1 MRNFSKNELKIHLIC
16 WTVYI
21 FLEVVLAGFI
31 AGRFSNFFFYVPFYI
46 LNIGLFYLHALW
58 VMPLLKNKHQNR
70 LLYFLLAII
79 LECVLYL
86 VAATLT
92 NLFLGRIGLRGAPL
106 TINLKYLGITIWRA
120 SFFVMYASGY
130 YYLNRHLEQKELEM
144 QRALEIERLRSQL
157 VIAEKDFLRAQINPH
172 LLFNTLNF
180 IRHATKH
187 NTANASLAISAL
199 TDIME
204 YALEDSK
211 NDYVPLNKEIE
222 QMENL
227 IELNR
232 LRFEHLL
239 NLNYT
244 KDISYVKAVILPI
257 ILLTLA
263 ENLFK
268 HGILNDP
275 DNPASIEIRANEHQI
290 LFRTSNLATANG
302 KTTGGQTG
310 LKNISAR
317 LEHAYPHSYDFAY
330 GTKGNR
336 FETQLTINLNNQSGT

>member
-1 MRNFSKNELKIHLIC
+1 MGNFSKNEIRIHLIC

-21 FLEVVLAGFI
+21 FVEVVLAGFI
-31 AGRFSNFFFYVPFYI
+31 AGKFSSFFLYALFYVI
-46 LNIGLFYLHALW
+46 NIGIFYLHSLG
-58 VMPLLKNKHQNR
+58 VMPLLNRKRKNR
-70 LLYFLLAII
+70 FLYFFLAVIF
-79 LECVLYL
+79 ECILYL
-86 VAATLT
+86 GAATLA
-92 NLFLGRIGLRGAPL
+92 NLMLNTIGLRETPL
-106 TINLKYLGITIWRA
+106 VINLKYLGITIWRA
-120 SFFVMYASGY
+120 SFFIMYATGY
-130 YYLNRHLEQKELEM
+130 FYLNTYLERKDLEM
-144 QRALEIERLRSQL
+144 QRALEIERLRYQL

-187 NTANASLAISAL
+187 NSANAVLAISGL
-199 TDIME
+199 TELME

-211 NDYVPLNKEIE
+211 NDYILLTKEIE

-227 IELNR
+227 IKLNR

-244 KDISYVKAVILPI
+244 KDISNSGALILPI
-257 ILLTLA
+257 IFLTLV

-275 DNPASIEIRANEHQI
+275 VNPASIEIYANEQGI
-290 LFRTSNLATANG
+290 YFRTSNLAATNG

-317 LEHAYPHSYDFAY
+317 LEHAYPTNHSFVY
-330 GTKGNR
+330 GFNNDR
-336 FETQLTINLNNQSGT
+336 FETQLKIDFV